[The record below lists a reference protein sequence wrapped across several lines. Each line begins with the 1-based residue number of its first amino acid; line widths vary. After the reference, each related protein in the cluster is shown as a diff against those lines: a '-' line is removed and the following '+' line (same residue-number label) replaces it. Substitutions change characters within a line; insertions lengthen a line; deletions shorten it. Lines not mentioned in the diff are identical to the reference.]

1 MQDYLYFYLLTGFF
15 IYVFVYFFTVNIIN
29 EETTLI
35 TNIRLLTPTYIYFFF
50 LLPVHHF
57 LVFIFSKRDHI
68 YLNFQMANFFSCFI
82 YFSLFNKQVIMMCI
96 VFGKFST
103 QNYVAKILHIVIVCS
118 FDNSII
124 VYCMTYSIIYVLILL
139 MMRKLAQLIPA
150 THLARFCILIS
161 IHWHFQRL
169 KSSKEKY
176 QKSKS
181 TSMLY
186 SLWTKENA
194 LWVICAYTF
203 VFISLPSHC

>member
-1 MQDYLYFYLLTGFF
+1 
-15 IYVFVYFFTVNIIN
+15 
-29 EETTLI
+29 
-35 TNIRLLTPTYIYFFF
+35 
-50 LLPVHHF
+50 
-57 LVFIFSKRDHI
+57 
-68 YLNFQMANFFSCFI
+68 
-82 YFSLFNKQVIMMCI
+82 MCI